1 MFQLLTKYCTIKE
14 VIGMDKRSD
23 AIETVV
29 DVFNEAM
36 VIQEL
41 YLKKS
46 KFKELSMSETP

>member
-29 DVFNEAM
+29 DVFNGYTRI
-36 VIQEL
+36 VPQE
-41 YLKKS
+41 
-46 KFKELSMSETP
+46 EQI